1 MEAKPSEC
9 RSSCANR
16 GCAWG
21 KSLHL
26 FEQSGGCAARTTCLF
41 GGFAGTGVVPESDQC
56 KNAFIEEVKSRCP
69 GRNPDCRL
77 FAQNR
82 SFASPTQFLNRDSSW
97 GDSPAQGASKAVRAG
112 GAR

>member
-16 GCAWG
+16 GFAWG

-26 FEQSGGCAARTTCLF
+26 FEQSGGCAARTACLF

-56 KNAFIEEVKSRCP
+56 KNAFIEEDKSRCP
-69 GRNPDCRL
+69 VTRL
-77 FAQNR
+77 HVQVTAAKRGEDNFRVADH
-82 SFASPTQFLNRDSSW
+82 STATSGL
-97 GDSPAQGASKAVRAG
+97 A
-112 GAR
+112 